1 MIRLKRAYD
10 DVGEEDG
17 SRLMVDR
24 VWPRGMKKEALVLD
38 GWLRDVAPSD
48 ELRRWFGHDPERC
61 DEFVRCYNT
70 ELDAK
75 PDAWQPIL
83 KAAQAGDVTLVFS
96 ARDRDR
102 NNAVALKAYLEEGLA
117 AQGSREP

>member
-10 DVGEEDG
+10 DVGQEDG
-17 SRLMVDR
+17 LRFVVDR
-24 VWPRGMKKEALVLD
+24 VWPRGVKKEALALD

-48 ELRRWFGHDPERC
+48 ELRRWFGHDPERW
-61 DEFVRCYNT
+61 DEFVRRYHT

-83 KAAQAGDVTLVFS
+83 QAAQAGDVTLVFG
-96 ARDRDR
+96 ARDRDL
-102 NNAVALKAYLEEGLA
+102 NNAVALKAYLEERLSA
-117 AQGSREP
+117 EGSKEA